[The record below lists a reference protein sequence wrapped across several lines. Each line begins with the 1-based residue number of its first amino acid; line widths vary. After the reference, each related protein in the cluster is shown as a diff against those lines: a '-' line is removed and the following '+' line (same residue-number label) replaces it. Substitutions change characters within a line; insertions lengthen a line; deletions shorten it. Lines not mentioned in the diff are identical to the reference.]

1 LIAFTYKMDSHFE
14 HLFGH
19 GGKAPDAWSW
29 RELSVLYSEFGDIP
43 NCHLYAGERDR
54 YLHDQATETMH
65 RASPI
70 TSSDEALADRKE
82 GASERLD
89 HGRHVSD
96 RGVSTPRPSLSRA
109 G

>member
-1 LIAFTYKMDSHFE
+1 MGLDFE
-14 HLFGH
+14 HLFGR

-43 NCHLYAGERDR
+43 NCHISGSERER
-54 YLHDQATETMH
+54 YLHGQATETMH
-65 RASPI
+65 RASPSI
-70 TSSDEALADRKE
+70 APDEAPGDRKE
-82 GASERLD
+82 GASERLG

-96 RGVSTPRPSLSRA
+96 RGVSAPLPSLSRA